1 MAVSVDRKGI
11 SGKRCRKLKN
21 QSEQLELYIRLGA
34 VLILAEDTACVKEQ
48 NWELLTMDYYPCK
61 ECLQDGFLYED
72 DRETDAYKNGKYRK
86 TYYHTSYDGN
96 QKAYGLSIS
105 NAEGDFAGRFAGKR
119 RTLRIRCH
127 ELFGRTGKTGVDQWE
142 KTDF

>member
-1 MAVSVDRKGI
+1 
-11 SGKRCRKLKN
+11 
-21 QSEQLELYIRLGA
+21 
-34 VLILAEDTACVKEQ
+34 
-48 NWELLTMDYYPCK
+48 MDYYPCK

-127 ELFGRTGKTGVDQWE
+127 ELLGERVK
-142 KTDF
+142 